1 LIDFVPN
8 EHQSDEVPCHFIALN
23 DSGETIEDLEARGNQ
38 AKLEATVKQWLRT
51 KIKEIENEEIELEAR
66 KAVTVSR

>member
-8 EHQSDEVPCHFIALN
+8 EHQSDEVPCHFISLN
-23 DSGETIEDLEARGNQ
+23 DAGETIEDLEARGNQ
-38 AKLEATVKQWLRT
+38 AKLEATVKQWMRT
-51 KIKEIENEEIELEAR
+51 KITEIEDEEIELEAR

>member
-23 DSGETIEDLEARGNQ
+23 DTGETVEDLEIRGNQ

-51 KIKEIENEEIELEAR
+51 KIKEIEEEEIELQAR
-66 KAVTVSR
+66 KAVTDSR